1 MLEPARPFV
10 IAAGRVDELHG
21 DAQLIAGFAHTP
33 LHHGRDRQF
42 PPHFAH
48 VYAGV
53 AKPEGA
59 TAA

>member
-21 DAQLIAGFAHTP
+21 DAQLIAGLAHTP
-33 LHHGRDRQF
+33 LHYGRDRQF

-53 AKPEGA
+53 PKPE
-59 TAA
+59 